1 MNTGLI
7 ASRYAK
13 ALLLYALEEHVEE
26 TVYHEMTNVLN
37 SFRQLPQIRSVLG
50 NPVTKNADKVKLMLQ
65 MCGGTTPSKA
75 YERFVHTLI
84 DNSREELLMECSRQY
99 IEQYREKKH
108 IYVVRLTT
116 ATESDQM
123 TVDRIRPVVPDE
135 NIVVVTNR
143 LYADIIREQLP
154 FLKESQ
160 ILLEPARRNTAPCIA
175 WAAYHIAVTDP
186 QASMI
191 VMPSD
196 HLIIR
201 ESVFQENV
209 KTGFDFVENN
219 DALLTLGIAPSRPET
234 GYGYIQIGDNV
245 AGEINHVKTFTE
257 KPDLDLA
264 KVFLA
269 SGEFVWN
276 SGIFLWKADVI
287 KEQLRRHAPD
297 IAQVF
302 DSGEHFFG
310 TDDERDYIE
319 ENFAGCPSNSIDYAV
334 MERAHNVFVERVD
347 IGWNDLGTWSALFD
361 NMPKNSA
368 RNVAQNC
375 NLLAYNSSGNIFA
388 INGDKLV
395 VASGLNNYVVA
406 DDDDVLLIC
415 PMGEEQN
422 IKNIVNDV
430 RLKFGDKFLNKR
442 KK

>member
-1 MNTGLI
+1 MPDNQL
-7 ASRYAK
+7 ANHRYC
-13 ALLLYALEEHVEE
+13 V
-26 TVYHEMTNVLN
+26 
-37 SFRQLPQIRSVLG
+37 I
-50 NPVTKNADKVKLMLQ
+50 
-65 MCGGTTPSKA
+65 MCGGIGS
-75 YERFVHTLI
+75 RFWPLSRTDRPKQFI
-84 DNSREELLMECSRQY
+84 DFFGTGSSLL
-99 IEQYREKKH
+99 
-108 IYVVRLTT
+108 
-116 ATESDQM
+116 QM

-175 WAAYHIAVTDP
+175 WAAYHIAATDP

-257 KPDLDLA
+257 KPDLELA